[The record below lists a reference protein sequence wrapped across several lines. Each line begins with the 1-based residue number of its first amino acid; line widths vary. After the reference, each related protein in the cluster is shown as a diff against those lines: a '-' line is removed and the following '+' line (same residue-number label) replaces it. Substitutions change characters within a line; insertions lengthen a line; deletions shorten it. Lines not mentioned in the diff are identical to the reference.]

1 MTGSTAHCHVASLA
15 KRLVGFTNRL
25 LKVAG
30 LGRISKR
37 LTYTRL
43 LGPDVGHWCASW
55 KESLV
60 THKGSCRRLKD
71 HGRAS
76 DGVIYPS
83 GCH

>member
-43 LGPDVGHWCASW
+43 LGPDVGHRIWAEDAACPTEA
-55 KESLV
+55 V
-60 THKGSCRRLKD
+60 FC
-71 HGRAS
+71 
-76 DGVIYPS
+76 
-83 GCH
+83 